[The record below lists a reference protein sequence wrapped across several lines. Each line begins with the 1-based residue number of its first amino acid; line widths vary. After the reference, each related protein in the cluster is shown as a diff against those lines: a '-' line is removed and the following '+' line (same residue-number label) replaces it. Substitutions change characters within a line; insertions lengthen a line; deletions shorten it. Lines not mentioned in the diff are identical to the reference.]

1 MVTIPS
7 LKTPIK
13 PQFGHISTTGVW
25 LFKYFWGTW
34 GNEEGAGIIRDET
47 WAAWTGWQSTSS
59 KDQLPPDQLRVDLVR
74 VDLVRVDL
82 VTPSP
87 CTIVKIPTK
96 TDSPPFLSLVFAL
109 LVVSLNGSVEGHFQ
123 LTLVEASRQCTY
135 CTHTLLSACMYILI
149 ACSTL
154 HLAVRHFVVR
164 CSLLSCGDM
173 CLTTHEYGSWVP
185 ASFASVV
192 LAGDARESD
201 QCFGS

>member
-1 MVTIPS
+1 M
-7 LKTPIK
+7 
-13 PQFGHISTTGVW
+13 
-25 LFKYFWGTW
+25 
-34 GNEEGAGIIRDET
+34 
-47 WAAWTGWQSTSS
+47 
-59 KDQLPPDQLRVDLVR
+59 
-74 VDLVRVDL
+74 RVDL

-87 CTIVKIPTK
+87 CTVVKIPTK